1 MATHQ
6 HHQPSPSRVKSFMQ
20 QAHARQLTNL
30 IHRLEAATSR
40 LEDIASSAHDG
51 PQDARSAAPS
61 IKAPSVIGGAA
72 SSAPPAK
79 IEIPEQTIELPET
92 VQAFDTMMND
102 DLKPF
107 ADLCEKVGGLVAEQ
121 VSRN

>member
-6 HHQPSPSRVKSFMQ
+6 HHQPSPNRVQSFMQ
-20 QAHARQLTNL
+20 QAQARQLTNL

-61 IKAPSVIGGAA
+61 IKAPSINGSAA
-72 SSAPPAK
+72 PSAPPAK
-79 IEIPEQTIELPET
+79 IDIPEQTIELPET
-92 VQAFDTMMND
+92 VQAFDTMMNE

-107 ADLCEKVGGLVAEQ
+107 ADLCETVGGLVAEQ
-121 VSRN
+121 VGRN